1 MCQLFAY
8 GKQKYL
14 GYMVVTEDYKT
25 LCYDNENKYIGK
37 IIENDQHIFVYD
49 KDEQFIGRFD
59 GIDTYNKHNRIISK
73 GNYTYDLLYPALE
86 TIR

>member
-8 GKQKYL
+8 GKQNYL
-14 GYMVVTEDYKT
+14 GYMLVSEDYKT
-25 LCYDNENKYIGK
+25 ICYDNEDRYIGK
-37 IIENDQHIFVYD
+37 LLESDQHIFVFDKNEHYIGHYD
-49 KDEQFIGRFD
+49 GTY
-59 GIDTYNKHNRIISK
+59 TYNKSNRIISK